1 MTKRKT
7 KEAPTDPPIVAEDLR
22 IGGRPLLIC
31 PACDGFGGV
40 PHGDVWQ
47 TCQACKGGGRVLA
60 DQEAEH
66 VR

>member
-7 KEAPTDPPIVAEDLR
+7 TQAPTDPPIVAEDLQ

-31 PACDGFGGV
+31 SACDGFGGV

-47 TCQACKGGGRVLA
+47 VCQACHGGGRVLA